1 MAQATKATLELRL
14 GAHAEGDLAV
24 TRLTGREELS
34 APYAFDVEFH
44 ARGGESL
51 ELADLLGAE
60 ALVTLRGAGGA
71 ERLVHAVAWSVE
83 LAGLGAG
90 RAWYR
95 ARLVPA
101 VRRLE
106 HVRRSRVFQSLSL
119 PEIVEKVLKEG
130 GVEHRIDLAGS
141 HARREM
147 VLQYRESDLAFVSRL
162 LEEEGI
168 FWFFEHSA
176 EGHVLVLADAPDR
189 FVPVAGDAE
198 LRYRVTARA
207 GSVDDDEHVEALE
220 VARRVRSGKVLLQD
234 YDFLRPALTLQGVAQ
249 AGGAPAG
256 LERAEYPGGFGQPAA
271 GTRLAKIR
279 LEDVRRPAA
288 TVAGRTNCVRLLP
301 GAAFEVVE
309 HPDAAMNQKLHVVA
323 VRHEAEQARGA
334 GGSAGSHDYRCSFE
348 ALEASLPVRP
358 SRRTP
363 RPSARLETATVVG
376 PGGEE
381 IHPDAHGRV
390 KVRFHWD
397 REGPKDDKA
406 SCWIRLSQAWAGV
419 GWGASFVPRVG
430 QEVLVRFLEG
440 DPDRPLVVGAV
451 YNGPAPPPIPLPDDK
466 TRSTLR
472 TESSIGGG
480 GFNELRFED
489 LAGSEEIFLR
499 AQKDEDIEVRNDKA
513 QRVGASETL
522 EVDENR
528 ALLVK
533 GNQELDLTGSDA
545 GTVSGNQ
552 TRTVAAERRTSVGGD
567 HAETVARAA
576 AVAVGG
582 ARAVTAGLAGAETV
596 GAAAALTV
604 GAAYAVTV
612 GGVHNTAVGGLLG
625 RQVAGARVEVIGA
638 RREERVGKDSTCT
651 VGGDL
656 AQEVKEQAARNTAGD
671 HQEQVDG
678 EVGAEVVKG
687 VEWKAQEL
695 TLEAESKV
703 TVVVGGKAV
712 LTVDSS
718 GNVKLGAGKL
728 LVEGNTLTLK
738 GSKVELG
745 GSGSAASA
753 SASVAKLKPAKGDKA
768 FVEIS
773 MKDQDGNPLPNELF
787 KVEFPDGTVKE
798 GRTGGSG
805 KAWVPGAKEGKVK
818 LGFPALDQKSLK

>member
-1 MAQATKATLELRL
+1 MAPSTQPSLELRI
-14 GAHAEGDLAV
+14 GPHAEADLAV

-44 ARGGESL
+44 ARGGEPL

-71 ERLVHAVAWSVE
+71 ERVVHAIAWSVE

-95 ARLVPA
+95 ARLVPS
-101 VRRLE
+101 VQRLE

-119 PEIVEKVLKEG
+119 LEIVQKVLKEG
-130 GVEHRIDLAGS
+130 KVEHRADLAGS
-141 HARREM
+141 YAKREM

-162 LEEEGI
+162 LEEEGV

-176 EGHVLVLADAPDR
+176 DGHVLVLADAPDR
-189 FVPVAGDAE
+189 FVPVAGKAE
-198 LRYRVTARA
+198 LPYRVTARV

-234 YDFLRPALTLQGVAQ
+234 YDFLRPALALQGTAQ

-256 LERAEYPGGFGQPAA
+256 LERDEYPGGFAQPAA
-271 GTRLAKIR
+271 GGRLAKVR
-279 LEDVRRPAA
+279 LEEARRPAL

-301 GAAFEVVE
+301 GVTFEVVD
-309 HPDAAMNQKLHVVA
+309 HPDGSMNQRLHVVGA
-323 VRHEAEQARGA
+323 SHAADQARGA

-381 IHPDAHGRV
+381 IHPDEHGRI
-390 KVRFHWD
+390 KVRFRWD
-397 REGPKDDKA
+397 REGPGDDKA
-406 SCWIRLSQAWAGV
+406 SCWIRLAQAWAGA

-451 YNGPAPPPIPLPDDK
+451 YNGQAPTPVPLPDDK
-466 TRSTLR
+466 TRSALR
-472 TESSIGGG
+472 SDSSLGGG
-480 GFNELRFED
+480 GYNELRYED
-489 LAGSEEIFLR
+489 RAGAEEVLLH
-499 AQKDEDIEVRNDKA
+499 AQKDERIEVRNDKA
-513 QRVGASETL
+513 QSVRGNETL
-522 EVDENR
+522 EVGKDRSREVKANQ
-528 ALLVK
+528 ALAV
-533 GNQELDLTGSDA
+533 TGDDGA
-545 GTVSGNQ
+545 VVGGNQ
-552 TRTVAAERRTSVGGD
+552 TLTVAGDRRSEVVGSHQESV
-567 HAETVARAA
+567 AKAA
-576 AVAVGG
+576 ADTVGALQGVSVA
-582 ARAVTAGLAGAETV
+582 LASAETV
-596 GAAAALTV
+596 GAVAALTV
-604 GAAYAVTV
+604 GAAYAVTA
-612 GGVHNTAVGGLLG
+612 GGVLSTAVGGLLSREVG
-625 RQVAGARVEVIGA
+625 GEHLELVGALRD
-638 RREERVGKDSTCT
+638 ERVGKDATAQ
-651 VGGDL
+651 VQGDF
-656 AQEVKEQAARNTAGD
+656 AQEVGENASLSTVGD
-671 HQEQVDG
+671 HQETVDG
-678 EVGAEVVKG
+678 EVGVEV
-687 VEWKAQEL
+687 AQGARWTAKEFA
-695 TLEAESKV
+695 LEAQSKL

-718 GNVKLGAGKL
+718 GNVKLGVGKL
-728 LVEGNTLTLK
+728 LVDGNTLTLK
-738 GSKVELG
+738 GSKIEQG
-745 GSGSAASA
+745 GSGSEASA
-753 SASVAKLKPAKGDKA
+753 SASVNKLKPSKGDKA